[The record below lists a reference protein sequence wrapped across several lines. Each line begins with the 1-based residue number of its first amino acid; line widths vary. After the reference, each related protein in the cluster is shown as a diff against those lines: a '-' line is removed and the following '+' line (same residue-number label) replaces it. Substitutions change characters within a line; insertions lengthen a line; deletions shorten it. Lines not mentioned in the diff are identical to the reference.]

1 MTRKQK
7 SFFEAAEAVSR
18 TSEFPRVHIGC
29 VVTNGN
35 HRIISSGVNS
45 TKTHPIQ
52 KKYNAERFD
61 VDICT
66 QHSLHAELDALLP
79 LLKEDIDFSK
89 VELYTYRELADGTM
103 AMSRPCPSCMKLIKD
118 LGIRNIYYTTQ
129 DGYSHE
135 EIDY

>member
-29 VVTNGN
+29 VITNGN
-35 HRIISSGVNS
+35 HRIISSGCNS
-45 TKTHPIQ
+45 TKSHPLQ
-52 KKYNAERFD
+52 KKYNKERFEED
-61 VDICT
+61 T
-66 QHSLHAELDALLP
+66 QHSLHAEVDALLP

-89 VELYTYRELADGTM
+89 VELYTYRALADGTM

-129 DGYSHE
+129 DGYAHE